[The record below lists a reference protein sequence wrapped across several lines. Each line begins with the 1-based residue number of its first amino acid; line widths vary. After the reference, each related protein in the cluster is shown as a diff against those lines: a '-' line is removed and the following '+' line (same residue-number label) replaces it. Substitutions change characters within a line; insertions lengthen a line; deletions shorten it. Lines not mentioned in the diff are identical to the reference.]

1 MSTARRD
8 APARRASGAP
18 STSTTVV
25 QSGWLTKRGGKD
37 LYGKATWRLRYFVLR
52 RPRHARERA
61 CVRYFANEPADAAES
76 AAKTEFAIN
85 GRSAVRILDTDEAFA
100 EYGLKAH
107 KYAGK
112 RIFAFQTMPGD
123 YTKGNTLV
131 VEAEDLQT
139 LQRWVTALS
148 EAITAARSLE
158 NEAMVRGGLAPI
170 TPVDEVENDVLR
182 GKNYRGTLERAGLCG
197 PLGGGA
203 LPVHL
208 DACWENMTFVD
219 LMADSCLNATIGRS
233 RRPKYVRET
242 LTSLID
248 SAITIGKCLGAL
260 PLKMSSAESNAVSAI
275 RRALE
280 DMLSLARLMP
290 VGARDN
296 NLFVSFLSA
305 LLDRVKQLRAG
316 EIIMIPGGWANEEGG
331 AAVIFT
337 IHRLPQHF
345 VVSVT
350 NCGDGLEYHP
360 IQADPAKDAFRY
372 INTIQLMEVPIAI
385 AMDSAAWALL
395 FRPLIFPQEADKAKD
410 MIYNKVLPMMN
421 GRPLMASVTPRPLR
435 TTKFAKPPRGQ
446 DSSGVFTA
454 LEAARCGLASLGCPP
469 ARADALVNLGVRYV
483 MLEEARRDLERVEM
497 IGASALVTLQ
507 AACRTVAEHA
517 ANHADVCVEAEEAAS
532 SGEEPKKAAVSR
544 DTLSQI
550 LRSVEAVMQRTKSL
564 HSTTTLPPA
573 LSPPK
578 VAMNACALPLFNRL
592 TIEGNVDALAGAARM
607 PPIIRPVELTSV
619 PDAVADL
626 SEVPKRYETHCTA
639 VPFWRIKRI

>member
-1 MSTARRD
+1 M
-8 APARRASGAP
+8 
-18 STSTTVV
+18 
-25 QSGWLTKRGGKD
+25 
-37 LYGKATWRLRYFVLR
+37 
-52 RPRHARERA
+52 
-61 CVRYFANEPADAAES
+61 
-76 AAKTEFAIN
+76 
-85 GRSAVRILDTDEAFA
+85 
-100 EYGLKAH
+100 
-107 KYAGK
+107 
-112 RIFAFQTMPGD
+112 
-123 YTKGNTLV
+123 

-148 EAITAARSLE
+148 EAIAAARSLE
-158 NEAMVRGGLAPI
+158 NEAAMRGGLAPI

-208 DACWENMTFVD
+208 DACWEHMTFVD

-280 DMLSLARLMP
+280 DMLSLARVMP

-395 FRPLIFPQEADKAKD
+395 FRPLIFPQEADKAT
-410 MIYNKVLPMMN
+410 
-421 GRPLMASVTPRPLR
+421 R
-435 TTKFAKPPRGQ
+435 
-446 DSSGVFTA
+446 
-454 LEAARCGLASLGCPP
+454 
-469 ARADALVNLGVRYV
+469 
-483 MLEEARRDLERVEM
+483 
-497 IGASALVTLQ
+497 
-507 AACRTVAEHA
+507 
-517 ANHADVCVEAEEAAS
+517 
-532 SGEEPKKAAVSR
+532 
-544 DTLSQI
+544 
-550 LRSVEAVMQRTKSL
+550 
-564 HSTTTLPPA
+564 
-573 LSPPK
+573 
-578 VAMNACALPLFNRL
+578 
-592 TIEGNVDALAGAARM
+592 
-607 PPIIRPVELTSV
+607 
-619 PDAVADL
+619 
-626 SEVPKRYETHCTA
+626 
-639 VPFWRIKRI
+639 